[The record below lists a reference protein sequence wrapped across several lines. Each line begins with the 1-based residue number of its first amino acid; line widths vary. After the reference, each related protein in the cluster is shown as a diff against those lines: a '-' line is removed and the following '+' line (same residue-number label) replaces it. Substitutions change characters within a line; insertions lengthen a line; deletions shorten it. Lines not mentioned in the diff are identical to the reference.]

1 MDNKNNS
8 LTESSMKQ
16 PSRAGKTEKLLKDLK
31 IKIMTNGKLTK
42 REVQKMV
49 NNKSQKFEK
58 RR

>member
-1 MDNKNNS
+1 MN
-8 LTESSMKQ
+8 Q
-16 PSRAGKTEKLLKDLK
+16 PSQAGKTEKLLKDLK

-42 REVQKMV
+42 REVQTMV